1 LLPETDREDI
11 KLLGEDGILW
21 VENPYDVKG
30 LINHIEAIY
39 NDRTMLDKYS
49 KNIKNRAKLIP
60 TWNERINKEALL
72 LQNIV
77 SGNR

>member
-1 LLPETDREDI
+1 
-11 KLLGEDGILW
+11 
-21 VENPYDVKG
+21 
-30 LINHIEAIY
+30 
-39 NDRTMLDKYS
+39 MLDKYS